1 MKKNK
6 VFTYLVIT
14 FLLIL
19 NVMTLLN
26 TTSLNDQIDAIE
38 VGEGTQGEQGP
49 KGDTGEQGPKGD
61 TGAQGSVGEQGP
73 KGDTGEQGPAG
84 PQGPAGSSSSVSSTA
99 SSLPYVSLG
108 LALNETYQSLNLYQE
123 ITDQQAYVQSKIADG
138 YLPIS
143 NQEQL
148 LAIGFFD
155 AKTISQEKYVLT
167 SDISLDP
174 ELFTPISNFSGVLD
188 GAGYGIIFRY
198 DQDLNPELPSKNSIY
213 IFEYPYKADFYNL
226 NVSITGVLY
235 SNNARDSGFIIFPEG
250 FIRLVNVEVTVDL
263 TLKPNQNSF
272 ERNNYSIG
280 AIFAEIYDDKGP
292 FYLERTKGFLSLNFE
307 SLVNNYKSRNIE
319 YIGALAG
326 RLGEQNLVLVYESNF
341 NTQINGIIE
350 NIKQVGGAIGV
361 LDTGAVYFK
370 GVTSELSLFTQV
382 NKDINEFNI
391 YVERV
396 GGAIGQIYDNS
407 VFIVEQSLFVAEIG
421 FNITALN
428 NSYLGRIREVGGVI
442 GKVDDHTHV
451 LINNSLVI
459 FNLDVSFESDN
470 ATTIN
475 YNMDI
480 EDIGGVAGKLD
491 DSFSAI
497 ALRQSI
503 VDTKIEFENWSESTT
518 SKVRFNIESIAGA
531 VGYFDNE
538 EYISAYIIDSVVS
551 LDFKTYQNIAES
563 TTFKTEF
570 VGIVLGNSFKGM
582 NILDNVYGYSTNPNI
597 VGIDSSGWNYY
608 TKAYILDDFDFYSI
622 DPLTFIFKDVW
633 DFENEWAY
641 LGGEGGILIPKG
653 ISYIFE

>member
-1 MKKNK
+1 MNKNK

-14 FLLIL
+14 LLLIL
-19 NVMTLLN
+19 NVMALLN
-26 TTSLNDQIDAIE
+26 IRSFNDQIDTIQ
-38 VGEGTQGEQGP
+38 VGVGTQGPQGDIGPQGP
-49 KGDTGEQGPKGD
+49 KGDTGTQGP
-61 TGAQGSVGEQGP
+61 V
-73 KGDTGEQGPAG
+73 G

-123 ITDQQAYVQSKIADG
+123 ITDQQAYVQSKLDDG
-138 YLPIS
+138 YFPIS

-148 LAIGFFD
+148 LAIGFYD
-155 AKTISQEKYVLT
+155 YKTISQEKYILT
-167 SDISLDP
+167 TDISLDP

-188 GAGYGIIFRY
+188 GAGYSITFTY
-198 DQDLNPELPSKNSIY
+198 DQVLNPELPSKNSIY

-226 NVSITGVLY
+226 NVLITGVLN
-235 SNNARDSGFIIFPEG
+235 SNTARDSGFIIFPEG
-250 FIRLVNVEVTVDL
+250 FIRLVNVDVTVNL

-272 ERNNYSIG
+272 QRDSYSVG
-280 AIFAEIYDDKGP
+280 AIFSQISDDKGA
-292 FYLERTKGFLSLNFE
+292 FYLERTKGLLILNFE
-307 SLVNNYKSRNIE
+307 SFVNNYKSRSIE

-326 RLGEQNLVLVYESNF
+326 DLGEQNLVLVYESNF
-341 NTQINGIIE
+341 NTQITGIIE
-350 NIKQVGGAIGV
+350 NIQQVGGAIGE
-361 LDTGAVYFK
+361 LDEGAVYFK

-391 YVERV
+391 YVESV
-396 GGAIGQIYDNS
+396 GGAIGQLYDNS
-407 VFIVEQSLFVAEIG
+407 VFIVEQSLFDAAIR
-421 FNITALN
+421 FDITALN
-428 NSYLGRIREVGGVI
+428 NSFLGTIREVGGVI
-442 GKVDDHTHV
+442 GRVDDHTQV
-451 LINNSLVI
+451 LINNSLV
-459 FNLDVSFESDN
+459 FLDLVVSFASDN

-480 EDIGGVAGKLD
+480 TDIGGVTGNLD

-503 VDTKIEFENWSESTT
+503 VNTRIAIENWSESNT
-518 SKVRFNIESIAGA
+518 SEVRFNIDSIAGA
-531 VGYFDNE
+531 VGYIDYE
-538 EYISAYIIDSVVS
+538 EFISAYIIDSVVS
-551 LDFKTYQNIAES
+551 LDFTTYENIGES
-563 TTFKTEF
+563 TSFKTEF

-641 LGGEGGILIPKG
+641 FEGEGSMLVPKG
-653 ISYIFE
+653 ITYIFE